1 MAELKNSS
9 ASMRGLLKW
18 TLLAVVAISI
28 LAVVRNSNSDK
39 LPRSGTSPAPE
50 QTSVSAAAQPSGP
63 SPKAAPSDVK
73 SKPQKK
79 LSRRQAEAE
88 PVSIAAYYFHG
99 YARCMTCRK
108 LEEYS
113 HAAVTEGFPEDTRRG
128 RMAFS
133 AVNVEEPENAHFIQ
147 DYRLTNKTL
156 IIQKQ
161 RGGKNLEWRNLN
173 RIWELVGDRDA
184 FLTYVQGEIKALRGG
199 GS

>member
-1 MAELKNSS
+1 
-9 ASMRGLLKW
+9 MRGLLRW
-18 TLLAVVAISI
+18 ALLGVVAISI

-39 LPRSGTSPAPE
+39 PSQPGMPPVPE
-50 QTSVSAAAQPSGP
+50 QPSVSAAVQQPDHG
-63 SPKAAPSDVK
+63 PKAAPNGAK
-73 SKPQKK
+73 SKSKQKA
-79 LSRRQAEAE
+79 SRKHAETE

-99 YARCMTCRK
+99 YARCSTCRK

-113 HAAVTEGFPEDTRRG
+113 RSAVTEWFPKDTRTG
-128 RMAFS
+128 RMTFS
-133 AVNVEEPENAHFIQ
+133 AVNVEDPENAHFIQ

-173 RIWELVGDRDA
+173 RIWELVGNRAA
-184 FLTYVQGEIKALRGG
+184 FLSYVQGEINALRGG